1 MRCRCEFLRKVEDAE
16 MAQELESAQQ
26 GGRFTLV
33 RFLVSLPLVI
43 ASSLLM
49 GGWLEKCHY
58 RISSGGD
65 CYDRAS

>member
-33 RFLVSLPLVI
+33 DEAEPRMNPKRARWKYLAAGLA
-43 ASSLLM
+43 ASSPVP
-49 GGWLEKCHY
+49 
-58 RISSGGD
+58 
-65 CYDRAS
+65 